1 MKPSTDNTRS
11 IYLTEENREELFK
24 IIYMGEKEGEDID
37 WCFYADFIEQ
47 FASGRTE
54 QSDYA
59 YKGLSNQLKREYSE
73 WKAENECNTSICD
86 NTGSKYYVLKYTEYI
101 ERKLPIVKKGNIELA
116 GFDSVGDTE
125 LINIASSKLGHRI
138 QLLFEGKTK
147 IDYIITTEVKGIPI
161 AQGVCTY
168 LNNIPYICLRKE
180 SKIYMGKTIEFKG
193 GSITSG
199 ESSYFISEDNAEK
212 LKGKNV
218 IFVDDV
224 YSTGST
230 MNLIEKICKKLG
242 CNLICGAFILKE
254 EEANSFET
262 GLKID
267 YACVKQFRHNKIV
280 CFSTKT
286 LPIIIHK

>member
-1 MKPSTDNTRS
+1 MKSSTDNTRS

-24 IIYMGEKEGEDID
+24 IIYKSEKEGENID
-37 WCFYADFIEQ
+37 WYFYADCIEK
-47 FASGRTE
+47 FALGNTE

-59 YKGLSNQLKREYSE
+59 YKGLSNQLKREYSA
-73 WKAENECNTSICD
+73 WKAKNEYKSSFCD
-86 NTGSKYYVLKYTEYI
+86 DSNQKYYTLKYTKDI
-101 ERKLPIVKKGNIELA
+101 ERKLPIIKKGNIELA

-125 LINIASSKLGHRI
+125 LINVASSKLGYRI
-138 QLLFEGKTK
+138 KLLFGDK

-161 AQGVCTY
+161 SQGVCTY
-168 LNNIPYICLRKE
+168 LNNISYICLRKE

-193 GSITSG
+193 KSITSG
-199 ESSYFISEDNAEK
+199 ESSYFISEDNAKK

-230 MNLIEKICKKLG
+230 MNLIEEICKKLK

-262 GLKID
+262 NLKTD
-267 YACVKQFRHNKIV
+267 YACAKQFEHNKTV

>member
-1 MKPSTDNTRS
+1 MKLSTDNTRS
-11 IYLTEENREELFK
+11 IYLTETNRDELFK
-24 IIYMGEKEGEDID
+24 IIYEKEKEGEDID

-47 FASGRTE
+47 FASGKTE

-73 WKAENECNTSICD
+73 WKAENECNTSFC
-86 NTGSKYYVLKYTEYI
+86 NNGSKYYVLKYTENI

-138 QLLFEGKTK
+138 QLLFEGK

-193 GSITSG
+193 ESITSG
-199 ESSYFISEDNAEK
+199 KSSYFISEDNAEK

-218 IFVDDV
+218 VFVDDV

-230 MNLIEKICKKLG
+230 MNLIEEICKKLG

-254 EEANSFET
+254 EEANSFEK
-262 GLKID
+262 GLKTN
-267 YACVKQFRHNKIV
+267 YARITQFEHNKTI